1 MKHHKFSRKSED
13 NLEGVHPDLIKL
25 IYLGLEFSPYDLGIT
40 CGPRSV
46 AEHKHL
52 VDSGKSWT
60 MDSKHLYQ
68 SDGFA
73 HAVDFVVYVNGKV
86 SWDIQYYRPAD
97 QPRLAP
103 AHGARRS
110 RRGIGQQ
117 DCLCPASPR
126 HETLLGGARAERP
139 GRNLHQRQLSG
150 LGCHSR

>member
-13 NLEGVHPDLIKL
+13 NLEGVHPDLVRL
-25 IYLGLEFSPYDLGIT
+25 IHLGLEFSPYDIGVT

-46 AEHKHL
+46 SEQKHL

-86 SWDIQYYRPAD
+86 SWDIQYYRPVVQAIFKAAIHLGIQIECGALWRTVVD
-97 QPRLAP
+97 GPHVELA
-103 AHGARRS
+103 
-110 RRGIGQQ
+110 
-117 DCLCPASPR
+117 
-126 HETLLGGARAERP
+126 
-139 GRNLHQRQLSG
+139 
-150 LGCHSR
+150 

>member
-1 MKHHKFSRKSED
+1 MKHHVFSRKSED

-25 IYLGLEFSPYDLGIT
+25 IYLGLEFSPYDIGIT

-46 AEHKHL
+46 AEQKHL

-86 SWDIQYYRPAD
+86 SWDIQYYRPVVQAIFKAAIHLGIQIEAGALWRTVVD
-97 QPRLAP
+97 GPHVELA
-103 AHGARRS
+103 
-110 RRGIGQQ
+110 
-117 DCLCPASPR
+117 
-126 HETLLGGARAERP
+126 
-139 GRNLHQRQLSG
+139 
-150 LGCHSR
+150 